1 MLRSLYGK
9 MAAVLLGL
17 LIFLGAIFLLVSVYS
32 TQRYETEVVQRVNR
46 ALAANLVGRDV
57 LLVDGE
63 VNEAALEKVF
73 GTLMVINPNIEV
85 YLLDMEGRVVQHSA
99 PPGRVL
105 RDHVAV
111 EPIKAFLE
119 EGAKLPIVGDDPRS
133 VGDLKVFSVSPIMVE
148 DRYEGYLYVVLASE
162 QYDSAVSVLRRSHL
176 LRISLTVGAGA
187 LFVALLVGLL
197 LFNVLTR
204 RLRLLTENMEAFRDS
219 DYSDPE
225 AVRTGLAQVDGDE
238 IGRLAATFERMAER
252 INLQVRKLRQTDEL
266 RRELVANVSH
276 DLRTPLSSL
285 KGYIETL
292 ELKNDQ
298 LSPEERKQFLSI
310 AKRQSDKLGHQVEEL
325 FELARLESREMKP
338 ELESFPIAELVQ
350 DVVQEFRL
358 AADRKDIRLDLSL
371 PGEVPLVSAD
381 IGLIQ
386 RVLQNLIQNA
396 ISHTDEGGSVTVVL
410 STNAQHVV
418 VRVEDTGCGIPRD
431 ELVQIFDRF
440 YQADASGGS
449 TRRTGGLGLAIV
461 KRILELHGSA
471 VEAAST
477 VGEGTVF
484 KFSLPVAG

>member
-1 MLRSLYGK
+1 MRSLYGK

-32 TQRYETEVVQRVNR
+32 TRQYEAEVVQRVNR
-46 ALAANLVGRDV
+46 ALAANLVGQDV

-63 VNEAALEKVF
+63 VNEAALENVF
-73 GTLMVINPNIEV
+73 RMLTVINPNIEV
-85 YLLDMEGRVVQHSA
+85 YLLDMEGRVVQHS
-99 PPGRVL
+99 PTLGSL
-105 RDHVAV
+105 RRDRISV
-111 EPIKAFLE
+111 EPIKAFLA
-119 EGAKLPIVGDDPRS
+119 EGATLPIVGDDPRS
-133 VGDLKVFSVSPIMVE
+133 TDEVKVFSVSPIMVE

-162 QYDSAVSVLRRSHL
+162 QYESAVSVFRRSHL
-176 LRISLTVGAGA
+176 LRISLTVVAGA
-187 LFVALLVGLL
+187 LAVALLVGLL
-197 LFNVLTR
+197 LFNLLTR
-204 RLRLLTENMEAFRDS
+204 RLRQLTDSVEAFRDS
-219 DYSDPE
+219 DFSDS
-225 AVRTGLAQVDGDE
+225 AVVRTGLADGDGDE
-238 IGRLAATFERMAER
+238 IGRLATTFERMAER
-252 INLQVRKLRQTDEL
+252 IILQVRKLRQTDEL

-292 ELKNDQ
+292 ELKDDR
-298 LSPEERKQFLSI
+298 LTSDERKRYLGI
-310 AKRQSDKLGHQVEEL
+310 ARRQSDKLGKQVEEL
-325 FELARLESREMKP
+325 FELARLESKEMKP

-358 AADRKDIRLDLSL
+358 AAEQRNVDLDLSL
-371 PGEVPLVSAD
+371 PGDVPLVSAD

-396 ISHTDEGGSVTVVL
+396 ISHTEEGGSVTVVL
-410 STNAQHVV
+410 AAEARRVV
-418 VRVEDTGCGIPRD
+418 VKVEDTGCGIPRD

-440 YQADASGGS
+440 YQAEPGDGE

-477 VGEGTVF
+477 VGEGTAF
-484 KFSLPVAG
+484 TFSLPVSS

>member
-1 MLRSLYGK
+1 MLRTLYGK
-9 MAAVLLGL
+9 MAVVLLGL
-17 LIFLGAIFLLVSVYS
+17 LVFLGAIFLMVSLYS
-32 TQRYETEVVQRVNR
+32 TQQYEAEVVQRVNR
-46 ALAANLVGRDV
+46 ALAANLVGQDV

-63 VNEAALEKVF
+63 VNEAALENVF
-73 GTLMVINPNIEV
+73 KTLMVINPNIEV
-85 YLLDMEGRVVQHSA
+85 YLLDMEGRLVQHSA

-105 RDHVAV
+105 RSQVSVA
-111 EPIKAFLE
+111 PIKAFLAE
-119 EGAKLPIVGDDPRS
+119 NAELPIVGDDPRS
-133 VGDLKVFSVSPIMVE
+133 VDDVKVFSVSPIMVE

-176 LRISLTVGAGA
+176 LRISLTVVV
-187 LFVALLVGLL
+187 VALVVALVSGLV
-197 LFNVLTR
+197 LFNLLTR
-204 RLRLLTENMEAFRDS
+204 RLRRLTGAVEGFRDS
-219 DYSDPE
+219 DYSD
-225 AVRTGLAQVDGDE
+225 ADIVRTGLASDGGDE

-252 INLQVRKLRQTDEL
+252 IILQVRKLRQTDAL

-292 ELKNDQ
+292 ELKNEQ
-298 LSPEERKQFLSI
+298 LSPEERRQYLSI
-310 AKRQSDKLGHQVEEL
+310 AKRQSDKLGDQVEEL
-325 FELARLESREMKP
+325 FELARLESKEMKP

-358 AADRKDIRLDLSL
+358 AAEQKKVRLEMRL
-371 PGEVPLVSAD
+371 PGDIPLVSAD

-396 ISHTDEGGSVTVVL
+396 IKHTEEGGSVKVVL
-410 STNAQHVV
+410 SADVQRVV

-440 YQADASGGS
+440 YQADAGSGMAKP
-449 TRRTGGLGLAIV
+449 TGGLGLAIV

-484 KFSLPVAG
+484 QFSLPVSG

>member
-9 MAAVLLGL
+9 MATVLLGL

-46 ALAANLVGRDV
+46 ALAANLVGQDV

-85 YLLDMEGRVVQHSA
+85 YLLDMDGRVVQHSA

-105 RDHVAV
+105 RDQVAV
-111 EPIKAFLE
+111 EPIKAFLAD
-119 EGAKLPIVGDDPRS
+119 GAELPIVGDDPRS
-133 VGDLKVFSVSPIMVE
+133 VGDVKVFSVSPIMVE

-176 LRISLTVGAGA
+176 LRISLTVVAGA
-187 LFVALLVGLL
+187 LAVALLVGLL

-204 RLRLLTENMEAFRDS
+204 RLRLLTAKVEAFRDS

-225 AVRTGLAQVDGDE
+225 VVWTGLAGGDGDE
-238 IGRLAATFERMAER
+238 IGRLAITFERMGER
-252 INLQVRKLRQTDEL
+252 IILQVRKLRQTDEL

-292 ELKNDQ
+292 ELKDDQ
-298 LSPEERKQFLSI
+298 LTSEERKQFLSI

-325 FELARLESREMKP
+325 FELARLESKEMKP

-358 AADRKDIRLDLSL
+358 TADRKKVGLDLRL
-371 PGEVPLVSAD
+371 PGEIPLVSAD

-396 ISHTDEGGSVTVVL
+396 ISHTEEGGSVTVVL
-410 STNAQHVV
+410 STGAQRVA

-431 ELVQIFDRF
+431 ELVQVFDRF
-440 YQADASGGS
+440 YQADSGEGS

-484 KFSLPVAG
+484 KFSLPVSS